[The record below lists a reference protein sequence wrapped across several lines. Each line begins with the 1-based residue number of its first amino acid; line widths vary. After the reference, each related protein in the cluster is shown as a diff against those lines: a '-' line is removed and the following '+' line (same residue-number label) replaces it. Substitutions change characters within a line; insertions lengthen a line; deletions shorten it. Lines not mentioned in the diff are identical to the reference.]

1 MNNAMYWVELIA
13 AILGGLAVCIP
24 VVARLVVAG
33 AGPVAEEKR
42 PPREAGPSHPAVKE
56 KNWPQIVE
64 IVLAL
69 MTDAEGLFADGAARK
84 AWIMQKVEQAAKSV
98 NYDYDDAARQKV
110 SDMIDKICDAAK
122 VVNGE
127 GKAD

>member
-24 VVARLVVAG
+24 VVARLVAAVQT
-33 AGPVAEEKR
+33 
-42 PPREAGPSHPAVKE
+42 AVKE
-56 KNWPQIVE
+56 KNWPQIVD
-64 IVLAL
+64 IVLTL
-69 MTDAEGLFADGAARK
+69 MTDAEDLFADGAARK
-84 AWIMQKVEQAAKSV
+84 AWVMQKVEQAAKSV

-127 GKAD
+127 GKAHETL

>member
-24 VVARLVVAG
+24 VVARLVVA
-33 AGPVAEEKR
+33 VQT
-42 PPREAGPSHPAVKE
+42 AVKE
-56 KNWPQIVE
+56 KNWPQIVD

-69 MTDAEGLFADGAARK
+69 MTDAEDLFADGAARK
-84 AWIMQKVEQAAKSV
+84 AWVMQKVEQAAKSV

-127 GKAD
+127 GKAHETL